1 MQKFA
6 DLYNLNLIISEHF
19 DVQINVIDIRAEELI
34 CRVKTTFELDE
45 INEERDKLI
54 VKIESLRDSNL
65 AKNVGTQEYFERKWH
80 HIMMDS
86 KMSYQSKLDYM
97 KSDCIG
103 PDCFLVKDTNYVL
116 GYSLWVTCWFNER
129 EHVEFRFEFLFC

>member
-34 CRVKTTFELDE
+34 CRVKTTSELDE

-65 AKNVGTQEYFERKWH
+65 AKNVGTQEYFERK
-80 HIMMDS
+80 
-86 KMSYQSKLDYM
+86 
-97 KSDCIG
+97 
-103 PDCFLVKDTNYVL
+103 
-116 GYSLWVTCWFNER
+116 
-129 EHVEFRFEFLFC
+129 